1 MTGRKRDTKERNKRK
16 MIKKCE
22 ESGNRERKKKH
33 EILIVWWSRQ
43 ERKAITF
50 GSEDKIKKNEGKKHM
65 RVAAKSNSEK
75 NNKGK

>member
-50 GSEDKIKKNEGKKHM
+50 GSEDKI
-65 RVAAKSNSEK
+65 
-75 NNKGK
+75 